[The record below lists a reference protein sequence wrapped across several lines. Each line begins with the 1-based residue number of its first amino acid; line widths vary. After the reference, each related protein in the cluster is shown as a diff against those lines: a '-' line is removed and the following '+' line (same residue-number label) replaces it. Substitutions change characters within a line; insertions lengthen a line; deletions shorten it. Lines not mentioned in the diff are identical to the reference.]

1 PGADP
6 HPERRPILDASTW
19 TRALDLRP
27 QIAAQARPNAMQRD
41 QRGVADAL
49 EDRAAHAL
57 ADELRAQTGHAKRL
71 AGPELGPDGIQ
82 RASRE
87 TERFVGGAGRLGR
100 GRPAMGY
107 RGREGGGGVL
117 GEARVR
123 CQPQTKGRAAFST
136 AKAIWSRR
144 PRCS

>member
-41 QRGVADAL
+41 QRGVADTL

-57 ADELRAQTGHAKRL
+57 ADELRAETGHAKRL
-71 AGPELGPDGIQ
+71 AGPDLGADGIQ

-87 TERFVGGAGRLGR
+87 TERFVGVGGRLGR
-100 GRPAMGY
+100 ARPAIEY
-107 RGREGGGGVL
+107 RGQ
-117 GEARVR
+117 EAR
-123 CQPQTKGRAAFST
+123 GG
-136 AKAIWSRR
+136 
-144 PRCS
+144 PRG